1 MKHKNLL
8 FQYIYIKRDNLQCDQ
23 PKQGLINQAQKM
35 DEYVK
40 QNGFAG
46 WFETSAKEN
55 VNIEEA
61 ARALVNNVSVLLIV
75 PKELIY
81 L

>member
-1 MKHKNLL
+1 MPNVVNDEAGVL
-8 FQYIYIKRDNLQCDQ
+8 FQCDQ
-23 PKQGLINQAQKM
+23 PKQGAVSNAQKM

-40 QNGFAG
+40 ENGFAG

-61 ARALVNNVSVLLIV
+61 ARALVNKVGCRLCKNSQSKIV
-75 PKELIY
+75 A
-81 L
+81 